1 MSLDMGRLYPAL
13 PQLTQKQV
21 TVQLQKNY
29 TTAEIQKAFA
39 DRPSAVCLDLE
50 CMELILANKPPL

>member
-21 TVQLQKNY
+21 AVQLQKNY
-29 TTAEIQKAFA
+29 TTAEIQI
-39 DRPSAVCLDLE
+39 DQVRCV
-50 CMELILANKPPL
+50 